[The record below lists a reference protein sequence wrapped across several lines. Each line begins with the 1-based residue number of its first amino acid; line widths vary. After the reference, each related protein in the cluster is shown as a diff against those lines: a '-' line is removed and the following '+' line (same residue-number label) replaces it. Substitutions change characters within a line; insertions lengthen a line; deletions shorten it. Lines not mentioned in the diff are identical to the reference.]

1 MLRRNVNHVI
11 GALLAD
17 VAATLVAVALAFWLR
32 ATLPYGLDLASSF
45 NWNILYW
52 EAGLLYPVVFALMY
66 LYDPDRAFRGSEE
79 YSSLVAGCL
88 VGGLALAGLVY
99 FTERE
104 ISRLA
109 LVYFYAVQFILLAG
123 WRLLL
128 RWLSPRRNGAPGR
141 RVLVA
146 GNGDSARRTV
156 EQLRGQDGGLNLVG
170 LVTDDDPALHAGG
183 GESVPVLGRLDE
195 IASVI
200 RSHPVDDIVLA
211 LPANAH
217 GRLTAL
223 ASELAGS
230 PCSVWIVPDYFAILV
245 YGGQTEVL
253 AGIPLVS
260 IKAPTLT
267 GYQRFM
273 KRGFDLVLGSLT
285 LLPAVPVMLIAALA
299 IRLDSP
305 GPALFRQQRV
315 GENGRLFWT
324 LKLRTM
330 FVGADEMLSQVA
342 QTDDSGRLIHK
353 RPNDVRATRVGRLLR
368 RTSIDELPQ
377 LLNVLRGEMSLVG
390 PRPELPALVEAYE
403 PWQRQRFAVPPGIT
417 GWWQV
422 SGRGDKP
429 MHLNTEYDLHYVRN
443 YSLWLDLRI
452 LLMTVGAVITGKGA
466 Y

>member
-1 MLRRNVNHVI
+1 MLKRNVNHVI

-17 VAATLVAVALAFWLR
+17 LAATLVAVAIAFWLR
-32 ATLPYGLDLASSF
+32 TNLPYGLELYAPFD
-45 NWNILYW
+45 WRILYW
-52 EAGLLYPVVFALMY
+52 EAGLVYPLVFALVY
-66 LYDPDRAFRGSEE
+66 LYDPDRAFRGAEE
-79 YSSLVAGCL
+79 YSSLLTGCL
-88 VGGLALAGLVY
+88 LGGLALAGLVY
-99 FTERE
+99 FTERD

-109 LVYFYAVQFILLAG
+109 LLYFYVVQYALLAG
-123 WRLLL
+123 WRLTF
-128 RWLSPRRNGAPGR
+128 RWLSPHRNGPPGR

-146 GNGDSARRTV
+146 GNGDPARRTV
-156 EQLRGQDGGLNLVG
+156 EQLRGHNGGLRLVG
-170 LVTDDDPALHAGG
+170 LVTDDAMPDTTENGDN
-183 GESVPVLGRLDE
+183 VPVLGRLADL
-195 IASVI
+195 ASVI
-200 RSHPVDDIVLA
+200 RAHPADDIVLC
-211 LPANAH
+211 LPASDHA
-217 GRLTAL
+217 RLSAL
-223 ASELAGS
+223 ASELAVS
-230 PCSVWIVPDYFAILV
+230 PCSVWIVPDYFAILL
-245 YGGQTEVL
+245 YGSQTEVL

-273 KRGFDLVLGSLT
+273 KRGFDLVVAT
-285 LLPAVPVMLIAALA
+285 LMLIPALPVVLLAALA

-315 GENGRLFWT
+315 GENGRVFWT

-330 FVGADEMLSQVA
+330 YVGADE
-342 QTDDSGRLIHK
+342 RLGEVIQKDENGHAVHK
-353 RPNDVRATRVGRLLR
+353 RPNDVRTTRVGRFLR

-377 LLNVLRGEMSLVG
+377 VVNVLRGEMSMVG
-390 PRPELPALVEAYE
+390 PRPELPALVETYE

-443 YSLWLDLRI
+443 YSLWLDLKI
-452 LLMTVGAVITGKGA
+452 LLMTVGAVISGRGA